1 MRKTVVSFFAVRLRF
16 CGSLATKI
24 CSMKKT
30 KAFVCNSVFRIFD
43 FIFYYGV
50 ITVDNK
56 PIKIEKL

>member
-1 MRKTVVSFFAVRLRF
+1 
-16 CGSLATKI
+16 
-24 CSMKKT
+24 MKKT